1 MPVIR
6 VEKTK
11 DYTVMSNY
19 HLKDKNLTLKA
30 KGLLSVIL
38 SLPDNWEYSVE
49 GIVAICKENETAVKS
64 ALKELKQNGYLIVK
78 KLFPNETQSKKIEY
92 VYEVYEKPF
101 ENQSVVN
108 QEVENQG
115 VGFLGVENQHV
126 ENQVVEVQEVENQ
139 GQLNTYISN
148 TKESNTQ
155 ELNTKGLNT
164 NNIYCPEPKKA
175 SEPNHETEPPII
187 TLILNTKEEYQIFQ
201 KDISEWQEL
210 YPAVDIMQELR
221 KMKGWCNDNPQKR
234 KTRSGIRRFIGNWLS
249 REQDKGGVFRK
260 QQKNAYQSREE
271 QIANRVS
278 VVDTWGFPE
287 ENSSD
292 PFAVQ

>member
-64 ALKELKQNGYLIVK
+64 ALKELKNNGYLVVK
-78 KLFPNETQSKKIEY
+78 KLLPNETKSKKIEY
-92 VYEVYEKPF
+92 VYEVYEKPLDKQHI
-101 ENQSVVN
+101 ENQG
-108 QEVENQG
+108 VENQG
-115 VGFLGVENQHV
+115 VGFLGVENQ
-126 ENQVVEVQEVENQ
+126 VVEVQAVENQ

-148 TKESNTQ
+148 TKESNKQ
-155 ELNTKGLNT
+155 ELNTKKSNT
-164 NNIYCPEPKKA
+164 DNIYCPEPKNA

-187 TLILNTKEEYQIFQ
+187 TLTLNTKEEYPVFQ
-201 KDISEWQEL
+201 KDISEWREL

-221 KMKGWCNDNPQKR
+221 KMKGWCRDNPQKR
-234 KTRSGIRRFIGNWLS
+234 KTKSGIRRFIGNWLS
-249 REQDKGGVFRK
+249 REQDKGGVFRNK
-260 QQKNAYQSREE
+260 QKNTYQSREE

-278 VVDTWGFPE
+278 VVDTWGFPVE
-287 ENSSD
+287 ENTDD
-292 PFAVQ
+292 PFAAH

>member
-49 GIVAICKENETAVKS
+49 GLVAICKENETAVKS

-78 KLFPNETQSKKIEY
+78 KLLPNETQSKKIEY

-101 ENQSVVN
+101 GNQSVGN
-108 QEVENQG
+108 QGVENQG
-115 VGFLGVENQHV
+115 VGFLGVENLHV
-126 ENQVVEVQEVENQ
+126 ENQAVENQ
-139 GQLNTYISN
+139 GQLITKESI

-164 NNIYCPEPKKA
+164 E
-175 SEPNHETEPPII
+175 
-187 TLILNTKEEYQIFQ
+187 NTKGNPRKKTSPVYYPDELLNRAFLDFIEMRKKIRKPMTDRAIELMQ
-201 KDISEWQEL
+201 KKLKGLATLPLSERMDNDLAIKILEQSTMNCWQSL
-210 YPAVDIMQELR
+210 YPL
-221 KMKGWCNDNPQKR
+221 KDNN
-234 KTRSGIRRFIGNWLS
+234 KTQNVYDEWR
-249 REQDKGGVFRK
+249 
-260 QQKNAYQSREE
+260 NA
-271 QIANRVS
+271 
-278 VVDTWGFPE
+278 
-287 ENSSD
+287 
-292 PFAVQ
+292 